1 MAEMTDAASLTQAF
15 NGVEGV
21 FVLIPPIFDPS
32 PDMREVRAVIAAVRS
47 ALDSARPGRTVVL
60 STVGAQATQPNLLGQ
75 LGLMERELAGLSM
88 PIAFLRAA
96 WFMENAAWDVAGA
109 RDGLIHSF
117 LKPVDHAIPMV
128 ATADV
133 GAEAARLLGETWSG
147 RRFVELQ
154 GPSRV
159 SPNDLAATFTSL
171 LNRPVRVEA
180 VPRREWETL
189 FRSQGMNNPTP
200 RMQMLDGFNEGWI
213 DFERSVDTEAAIGP
227 TPLATVLRGL
237 LTPR

>member
-1 MAEMTDAASLTQAF
+1 
-15 NGVEGV
+15 
-21 FVLIPPIFDPS
+21 
-32 PDMREVRAVIAAVRS
+32 
-47 ALDSARPGRTVVL
+47 
-60 STVGAQATQPNLLGQ
+60 
-75 LGLMERELAGLSM
+75 
-88 PIAFLRAA
+88 
-96 WFMENAAWDVAGA
+96 
-109 RDGLIHSF
+109 
-117 LKPVDHAIPMV
+117 MV

-213 DFERSVDTEAAIGP
+213 DFERSVDTEAAMGP